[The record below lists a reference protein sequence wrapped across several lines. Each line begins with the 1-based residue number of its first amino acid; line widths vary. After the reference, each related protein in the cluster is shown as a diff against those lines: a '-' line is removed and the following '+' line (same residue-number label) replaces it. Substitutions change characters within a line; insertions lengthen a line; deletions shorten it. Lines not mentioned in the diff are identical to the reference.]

1 MGLLKVLLVVFLIS
15 WITPVFCQESLR
27 KNNAVLY
34 DPLFWKDDLKLSNI
48 QCQRIRDINAEFFQQ
63 VITLTKIENRSAVS
77 QKTAKLLSDRS
88 EKIWNTFQ
96 PRQKKR
102 WKKLWEIES

>member
-1 MGLLKVLLVVFLIS
+1 MRLLSVLLVAFLFS
-15 WITPVFCQESLR
+15 WISPAFGQESLP
-27 KNNAVLY
+27 KNNTVLY
-34 DPLFWKDDLKLSNI
+34 DPLFWKDDLRLSNI

-63 VITLTKIENRSAVS
+63 VITLTKIENRSAVP

-96 PRQKKR
+96 PRQKKK
-102 WKKLWEIES
+102 WKKLWETES